1 MHKSITTFVS
11 IATFCP
17 SMALAE
23 VPVKRYDFRDRP
35 IIREVEIN
43 PSYSDL
49 FKSLYVELPQPTMS
63 TSVSLTGISS
73 SSGVP
78 FAHLVYANSH
88 LYAKVGQMLP
98 DGSQLVSIDVA
109 RGNITTKKKE
119 SLTTHTLTKYE

>member
-1 MHKSITTFVS
+1 
-11 IATFCP
+11 
-17 SMALAE
+17 MALAE